1 MYRYESCLYSAEPM
15 PQSDQPSL
23 DQTPRQ
29 TDEQLERSRLL
40 SEQAPGH
47 EALKVPG
54 FSLSERLG
62 EGAFGEVWL
71 AREDKTGKHVA
82 IKFYTHRRGLDWSL
96 LNREVEKL
104 ALLYTS
110 RNIVRLIDVGWQS
123 DPPYYVM
130 EYLERGSLESLLAE
144 GTPEP
149 AEAVRIIRSVCQALV
164 HAHGRGVL
172 HCDLKP
178 ANVLLDSHLEPRL
191 CDFGQSRL
199 SHEQNP
205 ALGTLFYMA
214 PEQASLD
221 AVPDARWDVYA
232 LGALLFQLLTGHPP
246 FRTPHNE
253 ALLKETT
260 SLEERLQVYREIVTS
275 SLRPREHHRVPGADR
290 RLLEIVDRCLHPDPE
305 RRYSNAQ
312 AVLDVL
318 YIRERQRQVQPLVAM
333 GGIGPAVILLAMFL
347 FASRSIQSAVTTTG
361 DNLTA
366 RALESDVISVTILA
380 SGVKKELQDRLDE
393 LVEVASDPDLR
404 AAIEQADASNWTDR
418 KTIHQ
423 ILDGTR
429 DSVDA
434 RREKRNRQ
442 LDTSWF
448 LVDASGFQRW
458 RNPFDETIID
468 SDFSY
473 RDYFHGHSIEYER
486 GATPPGTKPIQQP
499 YISLPFV
506 SKSTLRNMVALSVP
520 VWDRTGTRVIGVL
533 ARTTHLDQLL
543 SQYRGSIRG
552 SNGVTRTIALADS
565 RNGRLLDHSRLASSD
580 AGGAEVENKNEDVP
594 IADNATDAVPSL
606 ELTEEVAIPEATLQR
621 IRTAGSEAVRLEH
634 YHDPLKMIDPERSS
648 GEWLAAFSAVGETDW
663 TAIVQERRSDV
674 LAPVVELQATLR
686 TYAWIAFGIAGTV
699 VAMSWYLVLKSIN
712 ERGIRHW
719 SRSPRRIPA
728 APDTP
733 SS

>member
-1 MYRYESCLYSAEPM
+1 M
-15 PQSDQPSL
+15 PNFDQSSL
-23 DQTPRQ
+23 SQTPRQ

-40 SEQAPGH
+40 SERAPGSA
-47 EALKVPG
+47 ELKVPG
-54 FSLSERLG
+54 FSLIERLG
-62 EGAFGEVWL
+62 EGAYGEVWL
-71 AREDKTGKHVA
+71 AREDKTGKLVA

-130 EYLERGSLESLLAE
+130 EYLERGSLETLLKE

-149 AEAVRIIRSVCQALV
+149 EEAVRIIRSVCQALV

-178 ANVLLDSHLEPRL
+178 ANVLLDSDLEPRL

-214 PEQASLD
+214 PEQAGLD
-221 AVPDARWDVYA
+221 SVPDARWDVYA
-232 LGALLFQLLTGHPP
+232 MGALLFQLLTGYPP
-246 FRTPHNE
+246 YRTPRNE
-253 ALLKETT
+253 SLLKETRT
-260 SLEERLQVYREIVTS
+260 LEERLQTYREIVTTS
-275 SLRPREHHRVPGADR
+275 PRPREHHRVPGADR
-290 RLLEIVDRCLHPDPE
+290 RLVEIVDRCLHLDPE

-318 YIRERQRQVQPLVAM
+318 YIRERQRRVQPLVAM

-380 SGVKKELQDRLDE
+380 SGVEKELQDRLDE
-393 LVEVASDPDLR
+393 LIEVASDLNLR
-404 AAIEQADASNWTDR
+404 KAIEQAEATGWSDR
-418 KTIHQ
+418 KLFQQ
-423 ILDGTR
+423 ILDKTR
-429 DSVDA
+429 GSVDD
-434 RREKRNRQ
+434 RRQKRKRQ

-448 LVDASGFQRW
+448 FVDAKGFQRW
-458 RNPFDETIID
+458 RNRFDPAVID
-468 SDFSY
+468 KDFTY

-486 GATPPGTKPIQQP
+486 GKAPEGTGPIQQP
-499 YISLPFV
+499 YISLPFE
-506 SKSTLRNMVALSVP
+506 SKSTFRNMVALSVP
-520 VWDRTGTRVIGVL
+520 VWDQNNANIIGVL
-533 ARTTHLDQLL
+533 ARTTHLEQLL
-543 SQYRGSIRG
+543 SQYRGSIKG
-552 SNGVTRTIALADS
+552 SNGVARTIALADN
-565 RNGRLLDHSRLASSD
+565 RNGRLLDHSRLASLDPEIAASEESPDRSD
-580 AGGAEVENKNEDVP
+580 SK
-594 IADNATDAVPSL
+594 L
-606 ELTEEVAIPEATLQR
+606 ELTEGVAISDETLQR
-621 IRTAGSEAVRLEH
+621 IRVAGSEAVRLEH
-634 YHDPLKMIDPERSS
+634 YSDPLQKIDPDGSS
-648 GEWLAAFSAVGETDW
+648 GEWLAAFASVGETDW

-674 LAPVVELQATLR
+674 LRPVFELQTTLR
-686 TYAWIAFGIAGTV
+686 TYAWIAFGVAGSV
-699 VAMSWYLVLKSIN
+699 VAVSWYIVLKSIN

-719 SRSPRRIPA
+719 SRPAPRHSRTT
-728 APDTP
+728 DTP